1 MTNND
6 WKNRLNVVY
15 STNPDFRYEEEEK
28 GERQTLPAA
37 QQQLKVWRGR

>member
-15 STNPDFRYEEEEK
+15 STNPDFRYVDEVY
-28 GERQTLPAA
+28 GERLTLPAA
-37 QQQLKVWRGR
+37 QQQF

>member
-28 GERQTLPAA
+28 GE
-37 QQQLKVWRGR
+37 

>member
-28 GERQTLPAA
+28 ESDRRFPRLSSS
-37 QQQLKVWRGR
+37 